1 MPGLGS
7 FILVMLLAAIAP
19 LLAFVSVVLACI
31 SRTRKL
37 GVQLLLFPFFVAF
50 SLMLGWTILS
60 IFLHVPYPYSW
71 QVSFI
76 CFGAIFAIGYFS
88 LAGWRIIR
96 CARPN
101 SSSKR
106 TREKP
111 RAA

>member
-19 LLAFVSVVLACI
+19 FLALASVVLASI
-31 SRTRKL
+31 PRTRRL
-37 GVQLLLFPFFVAF
+37 GVQLFLFPFFVALL
-50 SLMLGWTILS
+50 LMLGWTALS
-60 IFLHVPYPYSW
+60 ILFHVPYPYSL
-71 QVSFI
+71 QVSLI
-76 CFGAIFAIGYFS
+76 CFGALFTIGYFS

-96 CARPN
+96 RARPN

>member
-31 SRTRKL
+31 PRTRRL
-37 GVQLLLFPFFVAF
+37 GVQLLLFSFFVAL
-50 SLMLGWTILS
+50 SLMLGWTALS
-60 IFLHVPYPYSW
+60 IFFHVPYPYSW

-76 CFGAIFAIGYFS
+76 CFGALFAISYFS
-88 LAGWRIIR
+88 LAGWRFVR

-101 SSSKR
+101 SPAKGA
-106 TREKP
+106 REKP

>member
-19 LLAFVSVVLACI
+19 FLAFASVVLVCI
-31 SRTRKL
+31 PRTRRL
-37 GVQLLLFPFFVAF
+37 GVQLLRFAFLVALF
-50 SLMLGWTILS
+50 LMLGWTALS
-60 IFLHVPYPYSW
+60 ILFHVRYPYSL
-71 QVSFI
+71 QVSLI
-76 CFGAIFAIGYFS
+76 CFGALFAISYFS
-88 LAGWRIIR
+88 IAGWRIVR